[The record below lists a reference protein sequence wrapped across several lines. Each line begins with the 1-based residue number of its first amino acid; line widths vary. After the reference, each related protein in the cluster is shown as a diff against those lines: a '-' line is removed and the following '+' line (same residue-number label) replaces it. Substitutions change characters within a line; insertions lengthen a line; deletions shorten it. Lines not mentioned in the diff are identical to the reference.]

1 MATNYSPR
9 IVTDN
14 LVMCFDAADPKS
26 YPRTGSVWKDR
37 SSKALNAT
45 MLASVSFDSANGG
58 SLNFDSSATSYAF
71 TSYDSD
77 FHMDTNCS
85 IEIIFL
91 ADDNLSGATDVRQS
105 LWSNKENESLG
116 VEIGVFDG
124 CGISGGTSAGR
135 RFLMHRQGNC
145 FSAVSNANAFEVGVP
160 IQFVYTRDGSRNE
173 KMYTNG
179 TEISLAVENNYTFGA
194 GSTTSYIGVRGT
206 SLGQKFDGKIYS
218 IKMYT
223 KELSAEE
230 VAQNFNAV
238 RGRYG
243 L

>member
-37 SSKALNAT
+37 SSKSLNAT
-45 MLASVSFDSANGG
+45 LLANVSFDSANAGG
-58 SLNFDSSATSYAF
+58 LSFNGSSTSYAF
-71 TSYDSD
+71 TDHNSD
-77 FHMDTNCS
+77 FNMDTNCS
-85 IEIIFL
+85 IEVIFKGSSSL
-91 ADDNLSGATDVRQS
+91 TAASDSRQT
-105 LWSNKENESLG
+105 LWSNSQNDSFGL
-116 VEIGVFDG
+116 EIGIFTS
-124 CGISGGTSAGR
+124 CGIGGTTSDGF

-145 FSAVSNANAFEVGVP
+145 FSAASNANAYTQNA
-160 IQFVYTRDGSRNE
+160 ITQFVYTRDGSRNE

-179 TEISLAVENNYTFGA
+179 KEIGLAVENNYTFAA
-194 GSTTSYIGVRGT
+194 GSSTSYIGVRGT
-206 SLGQKFDGKIYS
+206 SLGQKFQGRIYVVR
-218 IKMYT
+218 MYT

-238 RGRYG
+238 RGRFG
-243 L
+243 I